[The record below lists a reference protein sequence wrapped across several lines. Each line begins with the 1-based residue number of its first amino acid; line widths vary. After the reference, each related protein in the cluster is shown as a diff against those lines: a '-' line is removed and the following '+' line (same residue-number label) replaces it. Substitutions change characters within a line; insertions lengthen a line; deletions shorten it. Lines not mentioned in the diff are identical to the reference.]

1 MLQTKQRVL
10 RGGNIMTMM
19 AIFKNHE
26 NGELRKLTKNNGKV
40 YYEGINAKDE
50 RTIDTYTILTFEEA
64 MMALIKGGFT
74 LEFIG

>member
-40 YYEGINAKDE
+40 YYEGVNTKGE

-64 MMALIKGGFT
+64 MMALIKGGFI

>member
-1 MLQTKQRVL
+1 
-10 RGGNIMTMM
+10 MM
-19 AIFKNHE
+19 AIFKNHK

-50 RTIDTYTILTFEEA
+50 RIFDVYLTESFEQA
-64 MMALIKGGFT
+64 ITNVIRCGFT